1 MTNTTNF
8 NSLMKQSWSGVAV
21 LSIFYIVIVIGLSLM
36 SPWFFSFNNAMNIGI
51 NMSYIGIMAAA
62 GTPLIIAGGLDLSV
76 AAVAGLTGVLITYF
90 FGWIGNIWIAVVV
103 VMFVGGFIGALNGF
117 LATVLKFNPLIATL
131 GTMSIFTGFSLVLTG
146 GLTKSM
152 MLPEFNYIG
161 VGRIFNVPIPLIIML
176 ISMFL
181 LWILM
186 SKTKFGRF
194 IYASGNNPDAS
205 LLLGVPVVRVQFYMY
220 ILSGLSGALAGVL
233 LTAML
238 GAAAPNA
245 AGSHLLT
252 IIAAIIL
259 GGTSLYGGI
268 GSVWGT
274 LFAVLILGTINNGL
288 TLMNVSSMW
297 QEVAKG
303 TVLILAVGLDQWRMR
318 ILK

>member
-1 MTNTTNF
+1 MSNISNF

-21 LSIFYIVIVIGLSLM
+21 LSVFYIVIVIALSLM

-51 NMSYIGIMAAA
+51 NMSYIGLMAAA

-76 AAVAGLTGVLITYF
+76 AAVAGLTGVLITIF
-90 FGWIGNIWIAVVV
+90 FGWIDNIWLAVALSL
-103 VMFVGGFIGALNGF
+103 FVGAFIGAFNGF

-131 GTMSIFTGFSLVLTG
+131 GTMSIITGFSLVLTG

-161 VGRIFNVPIPLIIML
+161 VGRIFNVPIPLIIM
-176 ISMFL
+176 IVVMFL
-181 LWILM
+181 LWLLM

-194 IYASGNNPDAS
+194 LYASGNNPDAS
-205 LLLGVPVVRVQFYMY
+205 LLLGVPVVKVQFYLY
-220 ILSGLSGALAGVL
+220 VLSGLSGAIAGVL

-288 TLMNVSSMW
+288 TLMNVSSSW

-318 ILK
+318 A

>member
-1 MTNTTNF
+1 MSNLSNF

-21 LSIFYIVIVIGLSLM
+21 LSVFYIVIVIALSLM

-51 NMSYIGIMAAA
+51 NMSYIGLMAAA

-76 AAVAGLTGVLITYF
+76 AAVAGLTGVLITIF
-90 FGWIGNIWIAVVV
+90 FGWIDNIWLAVAISL
-103 VMFVGGFIGALNGF
+103 FVGAFVGAFNGF

-131 GTMSIFTGFSLVLTG
+131 GTMSIITGFSLVLTG

-161 VGRIFNVPIPLIIML
+161 VGRIFNVPIPLIIM
-176 ISMFL
+176 IVVMFL
-181 LWILM
+181 LWLLM

-194 IYASGNNPDAS
+194 LYASGNNPDAS
-205 LLLGVPVVRVQFYMY
+205 LLLGVPVVKVQFYLY
-220 ILSGLSGALAGVL
+220 VLSGLSGAIAGVL

-288 TLMNVSSMW
+288 TLMNVSSSW

-318 ILK
+318 A

>member
-1 MTNTTNF
+1 MSKFTNF

-21 LSIFYIVIVIGLSLM
+21 LSVFYIVIVIALSLM

-51 NMSYIGIMAAA
+51 NMSYIGLMAAA

-76 AAVAGLTGVLITYF
+76 AAVAGLTGVLITIF
-90 FGWIGNIWIAVVV
+90 FGWIDNIWLAVALSL
-103 VMFVGGFIGALNGF
+103 FVGAFIGAFNGF

-131 GTMSIFTGFSLVLTG
+131 GTMSIITGFSLVLTG

-161 VGRIFNVPIPLIIML
+161 VGRIFNVPIPLIIM
-176 ISMFL
+176 IGVMFL
-181 LWILM
+181 LWVLM

-194 IYASGNNPDAS
+194 LYASGNNPDAS
-205 LLLGVPVVRVQFYMY
+205 LLLGVPVVKVQFYLY
-220 ILSGLSGALAGVL
+220 VLSGLSGAIAGVL

-288 TLMNVSSMW
+288 TLMNVSSSW
-297 QEVAKG
+297 QEVAKWS
-303 TVLILAVGLDQWRMR
+303 VLILAVGLDQWRMR
-318 ILK
+318 A

>member
-1 MTNTTNF
+1 MSNLSNF

-21 LSIFYIVIVIGLSLM
+21 LSVFYIVIVIALSLM

-51 NMSYIGIMAAA
+51 NMSYIGLMAAA

-76 AAVAGLTGVLITYF
+76 AAVAGLTGVLITIF
-90 FGWIGNIWIAVVV
+90 FGWIDNIWLAVA
-103 VMFVGGFIGALNGF
+103 MSLFVGAFIGAFNGF
-117 LATVLKFNPLIATL
+117 LATVLKFNPLIATF
-131 GTMSIFTGFSLVLTG
+131 GTMSIITGFSLVLTG

-161 VGRIFNVPIPLIIML
+161 VGRIFNVPIPLIIM
-176 ISMFL
+176 IVVMFL
-181 LWILM
+181 LWLLM

-194 IYASGNNPDAS
+194 LYASGNNPDAS
-205 LLLGVPVVRVQFYMY
+205 LLLGVPVVKVQFYLY
-220 ILSGLSGALAGVL
+220 VLSGLSGAIAGVL

-288 TLMNVSSMW
+288 TLMNVSSSW

-318 ILK
+318 A

>member
-1 MTNTTNF
+1 MSNLSNF

-21 LSIFYIVIVIGLSLM
+21 LSVFYIVIVIGLSLM

-51 NMSYIGIMAAA
+51 NMSYIGLMAAA

-76 AAVAGLTGVLITYF
+76 AAVAGLTGVLITIF
-90 FGWIGNIWIAVVV
+90 FGWIDNIWLAVA
-103 VMFVGGFIGALNGF
+103 MSLFVGAFIGAFNGF

-131 GTMSIFTGFSLVLTG
+131 GTMSIITGFSLVLTG

-161 VGRIFNVPIPLIIML
+161 VGRIFNVPIPLIIM
-176 ISMFL
+176 IVVMFL
-181 LWILM
+181 LWLLM

-194 IYASGNNPDAS
+194 LYASGNNPDAS
-205 LLLGVPVVRVQFYMY
+205 LLLGVPVVRVQFYLY
-220 ILSGLSGALAGVL
+220 VLSGLSGAIAGVL

-288 TLMNVSSMW
+288 TLMNVSSSW

-318 ILK
+318 A

>member
-1 MTNTTNF
+1 MSNLSNF

-21 LSIFYIVIVIGLSLM
+21 LSVFYIVIVIALSLM

-51 NMSYIGIMAAA
+51 NMSYIGLMAAA

-76 AAVAGLTGVLITYF
+76 AAVAGLTGVLITIF
-90 FGWIGNIWIAVVV
+90 FGWIDNIWLAVALSL
-103 VMFVGGFIGALNGF
+103 FVGAFIGAFNGF

-131 GTMSIFTGFSLVLTG
+131 GTMSIITGFSLVLTG

-161 VGRIFNVPIPLIIML
+161 VGRIFNVPIPLIIM
-176 ISMFL
+176 IVVMFL
-181 LWILM
+181 LWLLM

-194 IYASGNNPDAS
+194 LYASGNNPDAS
-205 LLLGVPVVRVQFYMY
+205 LLLGVPVVKVQFYLY
-220 ILSGLSGALAGVL
+220 VLSGLSGAIAGVL

-288 TLMNVSSMW
+288 TLMNVYSSW

-318 ILK
+318 A

>member
-1 MTNTTNF
+1 MSNFSNF

-21 LSIFYIVIVIGLSLM
+21 LSIFYIVIVVALSLM

-51 NMSYIGIMAAA
+51 NMSYIGLMAAA

-76 AAVAGLTGVLITYF
+76 AAVAGLTGVLITIF
-90 FGWIGNIWIAVVV
+90 FGWIDNVWLA
-103 VMFVGGFIGALNGF
+103 VMFSIFVGAFIGAFNGF

-131 GTMSIFTGFSLVLTG
+131 GTMSIVTGFSLVLTG

-176 ISMFL
+176 VVMFL

-194 IYASGNNPDAS
+194 LYASGNNPDAS
-205 LLLGVPVVRVQFYMY
+205 LLLGVPVVKVQFYLY
-220 ILSGLSGALAGVL
+220 VLSGLSGALAGVL

-288 TLMNVSSMW
+288 TLMNVSSSW

-318 ILK
+318 A

>member
-1 MTNTTNF
+1 MSNFSNF

-21 LSIFYIVIVIGLSLM
+21 LSIFYIVIVVALSLM

-51 NMSYIGIMAAA
+51 NMSYIGLMAAA

-76 AAVAGLTGVLITYF
+76 AAVAGLTGVLITIF
-90 FGWIGNIWIAVVV
+90 FGWIDNVWLAV
-103 VMFVGGFIGALNGF
+103 MLSIFVGAFIGAFNGF

-131 GTMSIFTGFSLVLTG
+131 GTMSIVTGFSLVLTG

-161 VGRIFNVPIPLIIML
+161 VGRILNVPIPLIIML
-176 ISMFL
+176 VVMFL

-194 IYASGNNPDAS
+194 LYASGNNPDAS
-205 LLLGVPVVRVQFYMY
+205 LLLGVPVVKVQFYLY
-220 ILSGLSGALAGVL
+220 VLSGLSGALAGVL

-288 TLMNVSSMW
+288 TLMNVSSSW

-318 ILK
+318 A

>member
-51 NMSYIGIMAAA
+51 NMSYIGLMAAA

-76 AAVAGLTGVLITYF
+76 AAVAGLTGVLITIF
-90 FGWIGNIWIAVVV
+90 FGWIDNIWLAVALSL
-103 VMFVGGFIGALNGF
+103 FVGAFIGAFNGF

-131 GTMSIFTGFSLVLTG
+131 GTMSIITGFSLVLTG

-152 MLPEFNYIG
+152 MLKEFNYIG

-176 ISMFL
+176 LVMFF
-181 LWILM
+181 LWVLM
-186 SKTKFGRF
+186 AKTKFGRF

-205 LLLGVPVVRVQFYMY
+205 LLLGVPVVKVQFYLY
-220 ILSGLSGALAGVL
+220 VLSGLSGALAGVL

-288 TLMNVSSMW
+288 TLMNVSSSW

-318 ILK
+318 A

>member
-1 MTNTTNF
+1 MSNLSSF

-21 LSIFYIVIVIGLSLM
+21 LSVFYIVIVIALSLM

-51 NMSYIGIMAAA
+51 NMSYIGLMAAA

-76 AAVAGLTGVLITYF
+76 AAVAGLTGVLITIF
-90 FGWIGNIWIAVVV
+90 FGWIDNIWLAVA
-103 VMFVGGFIGALNGF
+103 MSLFVGAFVGAFNGF

-131 GTMSIFTGFSLVLTG
+131 GTMSIITGFSLVLTG

-161 VGRIFNVPIPLIIML
+161 VGRIFNVPIPLIIM
-176 ISMFL
+176 IVVMFL
-181 LWILM
+181 LWLLM

-194 IYASGNNPDAS
+194 LYASGNNPDAS
-205 LLLGVPVVRVQFYMY
+205 LLLGVPVVKVQFYLY
-220 ILSGLSGALAGVL
+220 VLSGLSGAIAGVL

-288 TLMNVSSMW
+288 TLMNVSSSW

-318 ILK
+318 A

>member
-1 MTNTTNF
+1 MSNLSNF

-21 LSIFYIVIVIGLSLM
+21 LSVFYIVIVIALSLM
-36 SPWFFSFNNAMNIGI
+36 SPWFFSFKNAMNIGI
-51 NMSYIGIMAAA
+51 NMSYIGLMAAA

-76 AAVAGLTGVLITYF
+76 AAVAGLTGVLITIF
-90 FGWIGNIWIAVVV
+90 FGWIDNIWLAVA
-103 VMFVGGFIGALNGF
+103 MSLFVGAFIGAFNGF

-131 GTMSIFTGFSLVLTG
+131 GTMSIITGFSLVLTG

-161 VGRIFNVPIPLIIML
+161 VGRIFNVPIPLIIM
-176 ISMFL
+176 IVVMFL
-181 LWILM
+181 LWLLM

-194 IYASGNNPDAS
+194 LYASGNNPDAS
-205 LLLGVPVVRVQFYMY
+205 LLLGVPVVKVQFYLY
-220 ILSGLSGALAGVL
+220 VLSGLSGAIAGVL

-288 TLMNVSSMW
+288 TLMNVSSSW

-318 ILK
+318 A

>member
-1 MTNTTNF
+1 MTNKTSF

-51 NMSYIGIMAAA
+51 NMSYIGLMAAA

-76 AAVAGLTGVLITYF
+76 AAVAGLTGVLITIF
-90 FGWIGNIWIAVVV
+90 FGWIDNIWLAVALSL
-103 VMFVGGFIGALNGF
+103 FVGAFIGAFNGF

-131 GTMSIFTGFSLVLTG
+131 GTMSIITGFSLVLTG

-176 ISMFL
+176 LVMFL
-181 LWILM
+181 LWVLM
-186 SKTKFGRF
+186 SKTKFGRYL
-194 IYASGNNPDAS
+194 YASGNNPDAS
-205 LLLGVPVVRVQFYMY
+205 LLLGVPVVRVQFNLYV
-220 ILSGLSGALAGVL
+220 LSGLSGAIAGVL

-288 TLMNVSSMW
+288 TLMNVSSSW

-318 ILK
+318 A

>member
-1 MTNTTNF
+1 
-8 NSLMKQSWSGVAV
+8 MKQSWSGVAV
-21 LSIFYIVIVIGLSLM
+21 LSIFYIVIVIALSLM

-51 NMSYIGIMAAA
+51 NMSYIGLMAAA

-76 AAVAGLTGVLITYF
+76 AAVAGLTGVLITIF
-90 FGWIGNIWIAVVV
+90 FGWIDNIWLAVVLSLC
-103 VMFVGGFIGALNGF
+103 FGALIGAFNGF

-131 GTMSIFTGFSLVLTG
+131 GTMSIITGFSLVLTG

-176 ISMFL
+176 LVMFL
-181 LWILM
+181 LWVLM

-194 IYASGNNPDAS
+194 LYASGNNPDAS
-205 LLLGVPVVRVQFYMY
+205 LLLGVPVVRVQFYLY
-220 ILSGLSGALAGVL
+220 VLSGLSGAIAGVL

-288 TLMNVSSMW
+288 TLMNVSSSW

-318 ILK
+318 A

>member
-1 MTNTTNF
+1 
-8 NSLMKQSWSGVAV
+8 
-21 LSIFYIVIVIGLSLM
+21 
-36 SPWFFSFNNAMNIGI
+36 
-51 NMSYIGIMAAA
+51 
-62 GTPLIIAGGLDLSV
+62 
-76 AAVAGLTGVLITYF
+76 
-90 FGWIGNIWIAVVV
+90 
-103 VMFVGGFIGALNGF
+103 
-117 LATVLKFNPLIATL
+117 
-131 GTMSIFTGFSLVLTG
+131 
-146 GLTKSM
+146 
-152 MLPEFNYIG
+152 
-161 VGRIFNVPIPLIIML
+161 
-176 ISMFL
+176 
-181 LWILM
+181 
-186 SKTKFGRF
+186 
-194 IYASGNNPDAS
+194 
-205 LLLGVPVVRVQFYMY
+205 LLLGVPVVKVQFYLY

-288 TLMNVSSMW
+288 TLMNVSSSW

-318 ILK
+318 A

>member
-1 MTNTTNF
+1 MSNLSNF

-21 LSIFYIVIVIGLSLM
+21 LSVFYIVIVIALSLM

-51 NMSYIGIMAAA
+51 NMSYIGLMAAA

-76 AAVAGLTGVLITYF
+76 AAVAGLTGVLITIF
-90 FGWIGNIWIAVVV
+90 FGWIDNIWLAVALSL
-103 VMFVGGFIGALNGF
+103 FVGAFIGAFNGF

-131 GTMSIFTGFSLVLTG
+131 GTMSIITGFSLVLTG

-161 VGRIFNVPIPLIIML
+161 VGRIFNVPIPLIIM
-176 ISMFL
+176 IVVMFL
-181 LWILM
+181 LWLLM

-194 IYASGNNPDAS
+194 LYASGNNPDAS
-205 LLLGVPVVRVQFYMY
+205 LLLGVPVVKVQFYLY
-220 ILSGLSGALAGVL
+220 VLSGLSGAIAGVL

-288 TLMNVSSMW
+288 TLMNVSSSW

-318 ILK
+318 A

>member
-1 MTNTTNF
+1 MSNLSNF

-21 LSIFYIVIVIGLSLM
+21 LSVFYIVIVIALSLM

-51 NMSYIGIMAAA
+51 NMSYIGLMAAA

-76 AAVAGLTGVLITYF
+76 AAVAGLTGVLITIF
-90 FGWIGNIWIAVVV
+90 FGWIDNIWLAVA
-103 VMFVGGFIGALNGF
+103 MSLFVGAFIGAFNGF

-131 GTMSIFTGFSLVLTG
+131 GTMSIITGFSLVLTG

-161 VGRIFNVPIPLIIML
+161 VGRIFNVPIPLIIM
-176 ISMFL
+176 IVVMFL
-181 LWILM
+181 LWLLM

-194 IYASGNNPDAS
+194 LYASGNNPDAS
-205 LLLGVPVVRVQFYMY
+205 LLLGVPVVRVQFYLY
-220 ILSGLSGALAGVL
+220 VLSGLSGAIAGVL

-288 TLMNVSSMW
+288 TLMNVSSSW

-318 ILK
+318 A

>member
-1 MTNTTNF
+1 MSNLSNF

-21 LSIFYIVIVIGLSLM
+21 LSVFYIVIVIALSLM

-51 NMSYIGIMAAA
+51 NMSYIGLMAAA

-76 AAVAGLTGVLITYF
+76 AAVAGLTGVLITIF
-90 FGWIGNIWIAVVV
+90 FGWIDNIWLAVALSL
-103 VMFVGGFIGALNGF
+103 FVGAFIGAFNGF

-131 GTMSIFTGFSLVLTG
+131 GTMSIITGFSLVLTG

-161 VGRIFNVPIPLIIML
+161 VGRIFNVPIPLIIMIL
-176 ISMFL
+176 AMFL
-181 LWILM
+181 LWLLM

-194 IYASGNNPDAS
+194 LYASGNNPDAS
-205 LLLGVPVVRVQFYMY
+205 LLLGVPVVKVQFYLY
-220 ILSGLSGALAGVL
+220 VLSGLSGAIAGVL

-288 TLMNVSSMW
+288 TLMNVSSSW

-318 ILK
+318 A

>member
-1 MTNTTNF
+1 MSNFTNF

-21 LSIFYIVIVIGLSLM
+21 LSIFYIVIVVALSLM

-51 NMSYIGIMAAA
+51 NMSYIGLMAAA

-76 AAVAGLTGVLITYF
+76 AAVAGLTGVLITIF
-90 FGWIGNIWIAVVV
+90 FGWIDNVWLAVMLSV
-103 VMFVGGFIGALNGF
+103 FVGAFIGAFNGF

-131 GTMSIFTGFSLVLTG
+131 GTMSIVTGFSLVLTG

-161 VGRIFNVPIPLIIML
+161 VGRILNVPIPLIIML
-176 ISMFL
+176 VVMFL

-194 IYASGNNPDAS
+194 LYASGNNPDAS
-205 LLLGVPVVRVQFYMY
+205 LLLGVPVVKVQFYLY
-220 ILSGLSGALAGVL
+220 VLSGLSGALAGVL

-288 TLMNVSSMW
+288 TLMNVSSSW

-318 ILK
+318 A

>member
-1 MTNTTNF
+1 
-8 NSLMKQSWSGVAV
+8 
-21 LSIFYIVIVIGLSLM
+21 M

-51 NMSYIGIMAAA
+51 NMSYIGLMAAA

-76 AAVAGLTGVLITYF
+76 AAVAGLTGVLITIF
-90 FGWIGNIWIAVVV
+90 FGWIDNIWLAVALSL
-103 VMFVGGFIGALNGF
+103 FVGAFIGAFNGF

-131 GTMSIFTGFSLVLTG
+131 GTMSIITGFSLVLTG

-161 VGRIFNVPIPLIIML
+161 VGRIFNVPIPLIIM
-176 ISMFL
+176 IGVMFL
-181 LWILM
+181 LWVLM

-194 IYASGNNPDAS
+194 LYASGNNPDAS
-205 LLLGVPVVRVQFYMY
+205 LLLGVPVVKVQFYLY
-220 ILSGLSGALAGVL
+220 VLSGLSGAIAGVL

-288 TLMNVSSMW
+288 TLMNVSSSW

-303 TVLILAVGLDQWRMR
+303 SVLILAVGLDQWRMR
-318 ILK
+318 A

>member
-1 MTNTTNF
+1 
-8 NSLMKQSWSGVAV
+8 MKQSWSGVAV
-21 LSIFYIVIVIGLSLM
+21 LSVFYIVIVIGLSLM

-51 NMSYIGIMAAA
+51 NMSYIGLMAAA

-76 AAVAGLTGVLITYF
+76 AAVAGLTGVLITIF
-90 FGWIGNIWIAVVV
+90 FGWIDNIWLAVALSL
-103 VMFVGGFIGALNGF
+103 FVGAFIGAFNGF

-131 GTMSIFTGFSLVLTG
+131 GTMSIITGFSLVLTG

-161 VGRIFNVPIPLIIML
+161 VGRIFNVPIPLIIM
-176 ISMFL
+176 IVVMFL
-181 LWILM
+181 LWLLM

-194 IYASGNNPDAS
+194 LYASGNNPDAS
-205 LLLGVPVVRVQFYMY
+205 LLLGVPVVKVQFYLY
-220 ILSGLSGALAGVL
+220 VLSGLSGAIAGVL

-288 TLMNVSSMW
+288 TLMNVSSSW

-318 ILK
+318 A

>member
-1 MTNTTNF
+1 MSNLSNF

-21 LSIFYIVIVIGLSLM
+21 LSVFYIVIVIALSLM

-51 NMSYIGIMAAA
+51 NMSYIGLMAAA

-76 AAVAGLTGVLITYF
+76 AAVAGLTGVLITIF
-90 FGWIGNIWIAVVV
+90 FGWIDNIWLAVA
-103 VMFVGGFIGALNGF
+103 MSLFVGAFIGAFNGF

-131 GTMSIFTGFSLVLTG
+131 GTMSIITGFSLVLTG

-176 ISMFL
+176 VVMFL
-181 LWILM
+181 LWLLM

-194 IYASGNNPDAS
+194 LYASGNNPDAS
-205 LLLGVPVVRVQFYMY
+205 LLLGVPVVKVQFYLY
-220 ILSGLSGALAGVL
+220 VLSGLSGAIAGVL

-288 TLMNVSSMW
+288 TLMNVSSSW

-318 ILK
+318 A

>member
-1 MTNTTNF
+1 
-8 NSLMKQSWSGVAV
+8 MKQSWSGVAV
-21 LSIFYIVIVIGLSLM
+21 LSVFYIVIVIALSLM

-51 NMSYIGIMAAA
+51 NMSYIGLMAAA

-76 AAVAGLTGVLITYF
+76 AAVAGLTGVLITIF
-90 FGWIGNIWIAVVV
+90 FGWIDNIWLAVALSL
-103 VMFVGGFIGALNGF
+103 FVGAFIGAFNGF

-131 GTMSIFTGFSLVLTG
+131 GTMSIITGFSLVLTG

-161 VGRIFNVPIPLIIML
+161 VGRIFNVPIPLIIM
-176 ISMFL
+176 IVVMFL
-181 LWILM
+181 LWLLM

-194 IYASGNNPDAS
+194 LYASGNNPDAS
-205 LLLGVPVVRVQFYMY
+205 LLLGVPVVKVQFYLY
-220 ILSGLSGALAGVL
+220 VLSGLSGAIAGVL

-288 TLMNVSSMW
+288 TLMNVSSSW

-318 ILK
+318 A

>member
-1 MTNTTNF
+1 MSNLTNF

-21 LSIFYIVIVIGLSLM
+21 LSIFYIVIVIALSLM

-51 NMSYIGIMAAA
+51 NMSYIGLMAAA

-76 AAVAGLTGVLITYF
+76 AAVAGLTGVLITIF
-90 FGWIGNIWIAVVV
+90 FGWIDNIWLAVVLSLC
-103 VMFVGGFIGALNGF
+103 FGALIGAFNGF

-131 GTMSIFTGFSLVLTG
+131 GTMSIITGFSLVLTG

-161 VGRIFNVPIPLIIML
+161 VGLIFNVPIPLIIML
-176 ISMFL
+176 LVMFL
-181 LWILM
+181 LWVLM

-194 IYASGNNPDAS
+194 LYASGNNPDAS
-205 LLLGVPVVRVQFYMY
+205 LLLGVPVVRVQFYLY
-220 ILSGLSGALAGVL
+220 VLSGLSGAIAGVL

-259 GGTSLYGGI
+259 GGTSIYGGI

-288 TLMNVSSMW
+288 TLMNVSSSW

-318 ILK
+318 A

>member
-1 MTNTTNF
+1 MSNLPNF

-21 LSIFYIVIVIGLSLM
+21 LSVFYIVIVIGLSLM

-51 NMSYIGIMAAA
+51 NMSYIGLMAAA

-76 AAVAGLTGVLITYF
+76 AAVAGLTGVLITIF
-90 FGWIGNIWIAVVV
+90 FGWIDNIWLAVALSL
-103 VMFVGGFIGALNGF
+103 FVGAFIGAFNGF

-131 GTMSIFTGFSLVLTG
+131 GTMSIITGFSLVLTG

-161 VGRIFNVPIPLIIML
+161 VGRIFNVPIPLIIM
-176 ISMFL
+176 IVVMFL
-181 LWILM
+181 LWLLM

-194 IYASGNNPDAS
+194 LYASGNNPDAS
-205 LLLGVPVVRVQFYMY
+205 LLLGVPVVKVQFYLY
-220 ILSGLSGALAGVL
+220 VLSGLSGAIAGVL

-288 TLMNVSSMW
+288 TLMNVSSSW

-318 ILK
+318 A

>member
-1 MTNTTNF
+1 MSNLSNF

-21 LSIFYIVIVIGLSLM
+21 LSVFYIVIVIALSLM

-51 NMSYIGIMAAA
+51 NMSYIGLMAAA

-76 AAVAGLTGVLITYF
+76 AAVAGLTGVLITIF
-90 FGWIGNIWIAVVV
+90 FGWIDNIWLAVALSL
-103 VMFVGGFIGALNGF
+103 FVGAFIGAFNGF

-131 GTMSIFTGFSLVLTG
+131 GTMSIITGFSLVLTG

-161 VGRIFNVPIPLIIML
+161 VGRIFNVPIPLIIM
-176 ISMFL
+176 IGVMFL
-181 LWILM
+181 LWVLM

-194 IYASGNNPDAS
+194 LYASGNNPDAS
-205 LLLGVPVVRVQFYMY
+205 LLLGVPVVKVQFYLY
-220 ILSGLSGALAGVL
+220 VLSGLSGAIAGVL

-288 TLMNVSSMW
+288 TLMNVSSSW

-318 ILK
+318 A

>member
-1 MTNTTNF
+1 MTNSSNF

>member
-1 MTNTTNF
+1 MSNLSNF

-21 LSIFYIVIVIGLSLM
+21 LSVFYIVIVIGLSLM

-51 NMSYIGIMAAA
+51 NMSYIGLMAAA

-76 AAVAGLTGVLITYF
+76 AAVAGLTGVLITIF
-90 FGWIGNIWIAVVV
+90 FGWIDNIWLAVALSL
-103 VMFVGGFIGALNGF
+103 FVGAFIGAFNGF

-131 GTMSIFTGFSLVLTG
+131 GTMSIITGFSLVLTG

-161 VGRIFNVPIPLIIML
+161 VGRIFNVPIPLIIM
-176 ISMFL
+176 IVVMFL
-181 LWILM
+181 LWLLM

-194 IYASGNNPDAS
+194 LYASGNNPDAS
-205 LLLGVPVVRVQFYMY
+205 LLLGVPVVRVQFYLY
-220 ILSGLSGALAGVL
+220 VLSGLSGAIAGVL

-288 TLMNVSSMW
+288 TLMNVSSSW

-318 ILK
+318 A

>member
-1 MTNTTNF
+1 MSNLSNF

-21 LSIFYIVIVIGLSLM
+21 LSVFYIVIVIGLSLM

-51 NMSYIGIMAAA
+51 NMSYIGLMAAA

-76 AAVAGLTGVLITYF
+76 AAVAGLTGVLITIF
-90 FGWIGNIWIAVVV
+90 FGWIDNIWLAVALSL
-103 VMFVGGFIGALNGF
+103 FVGAFIGAFNGF

-131 GTMSIFTGFSLVLTG
+131 GTMSIITGFSLVLTG

-161 VGRIFNVPIPLIIML
+161 VGRIFNVPIPLIIM
-176 ISMFL
+176 IVVMFL
-181 LWILM
+181 LWLLM

-194 IYASGNNPDAS
+194 LYASGNNPDAS
-205 LLLGVPVVRVQFYMY
+205 LLLGVPVVKVQFYLY
-220 ILSGLSGALAGVL
+220 VLSGLSGAIAGVL

-288 TLMNVSSMW
+288 TLMNVSSSW

-318 ILK
+318 A

>member
-1 MTNTTNF
+1 MSNLSNF

-21 LSIFYIVIVIGLSLM
+21 LSVFYIVIVIALSLM

-51 NMSYIGIMAAA
+51 NMSYIGLMAAA

-76 AAVAGLTGVLITYF
+76 AAAAGLTGVLITIF
-90 FGWIGNIWIAVVV
+90 FGWIDNIWLAVA
-103 VMFVGGFIGALNGF
+103 MSLFVGAFIGAFNGF

-131 GTMSIFTGFSLVLTG
+131 GTMSIITGFSLVLTG

-161 VGRIFNVPIPLIIML
+161 VGRIFNVPIPLIIM
-176 ISMFL
+176 IVVMFL
-181 LWILM
+181 LWLLM

-194 IYASGNNPDAS
+194 LYASGNNPDAS
-205 LLLGVPVVRVQFYMY
+205 LLLGVPVVKVQFYLY
-220 ILSGLSGALAGVL
+220 VLSGLSGAIAGVL

-288 TLMNVSSMW
+288 TLMNVSSSW

-318 ILK
+318 A

>member
-1 MTNTTNF
+1 MSNLTNF

-21 LSIFYIVIVIGLSLM
+21 LSVFYIVIVIALSLM

-51 NMSYIGIMAAA
+51 NMSYIGLMAAA

-76 AAVAGLTGVLITYF
+76 AAVAGLTGVLITIF
-90 FGWIGNIWIAVVV
+90 FGWIDNIWLAVALSL
-103 VMFVGGFIGALNGF
+103 FVGAFIGAFNGF

-131 GTMSIFTGFSLVLTG
+131 GTMSIITGFSLVLTG

-161 VGRIFNVPIPLIIML
+161 VGRIFNVPIPLIIM
-176 ISMFL
+176 IGAMFL
-181 LWILM
+181 LWVLM

-194 IYASGNNPDAS
+194 LYASGNNPDAS
-205 LLLGVPVVRVQFYMY
+205 LLLGVPVVKVQFYLY
-220 ILSGLSGALAGVL
+220 VLSGLSGAIAGVL

-288 TLMNVSSMW
+288 TLMNVSSSW

-318 ILK
+318 A

>member
-1 MTNTTNF
+1 MSNLSNF

-51 NMSYIGIMAAA
+51 NMSYIGLMAAA

-76 AAVAGLTGVLITYF
+76 AAVAGLTGVLITIF
-90 FGWIGNIWIAVVV
+90 FGWIDNIWLAVALSL
-103 VMFVGGFIGALNGF
+103 FVGAFIGAFNGF

-131 GTMSIFTGFSLVLTG
+131 GTMSIVTGFSLVLTG

-176 ISMFL
+176 VVMFL
-181 LWILM
+181 LWLLM

-194 IYASGNNPDAS
+194 LYASGNNPDAS
-205 LLLGVPVVRVQFYMY
+205 LLLGVPVVKVQFYLY
-220 ILSGLSGALAGVL
+220 VLSGLSGAIAGVL

-288 TLMNVSSMW
+288 TLMNVSSSW

-318 ILK
+318 A

>member
-1 MTNTTNF
+1 MSNLSNF

-21 LSIFYIVIVIGLSLM
+21 LSVFYIVIVIALSLM

-51 NMSYIGIMAAA
+51 NMSYIGLMAAA

-76 AAVAGLTGVLITYF
+76 AAVAGLTGVLITIF
-90 FGWIGNIWIAVVV
+90 FGWIDNIWLAVALSL
-103 VMFVGGFIGALNGF
+103 FVGAFIGAFNGF

-131 GTMSIFTGFSLVLTG
+131 GTMSIITGFSLVLTG

-161 VGRIFNVPIPLIIML
+161 VGRIFNVPIPLIIM
-176 ISMFL
+176 IVVMFL
-181 LWILM
+181 LWLLM

-194 IYASGNNPDAS
+194 LYASGNNPDAS
-205 LLLGVPVVRVQFYMY
+205 LLLGVPVVKVQFYLFV
-220 ILSGLSGALAGVL
+220 LSGLSGAIAGVL

-288 TLMNVSSMW
+288 TLMNVSSSW

-318 ILK
+318 A